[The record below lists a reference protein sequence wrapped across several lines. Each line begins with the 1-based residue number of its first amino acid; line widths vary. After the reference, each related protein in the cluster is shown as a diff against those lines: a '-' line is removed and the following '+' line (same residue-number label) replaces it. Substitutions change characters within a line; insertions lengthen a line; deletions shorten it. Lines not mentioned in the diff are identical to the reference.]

1 MQLPTY
7 VLVYLVSLGCVT
19 SRRERGQ
26 RELEQRL
33 AEKLVAVRSTESTSS
48 DASDK
53 V

>member
-7 VLVYLVSLGCVT
+7 VPVYSVSLGCVT

-26 RELEQRL
+26 RALEQRL
-33 AEKLVAVRSTESTSS
+33 AKKLAEVRSTESTSS